1 MKWLKHARQD
11 DSLTSA
17 EDSGGGGQ
25 FKRVIGVVKRSLYK
39 SIGNWKL
46 SWHELEEL
54 ILDIE
59 TILNDRPLDY
69 VECDV

>member
-1 MKWLKHARQD
+1 MAETRKAD